1 MANDNAEQSQVPM
14 RALTVTDEQALSD
27 PEEYDPEEDELA
39 DSNMSL
45 VEHLEEL
52 RWRIFK
58 SLIAIAVGFIIA
70 FIFRQQIISFLE
82 APLPTLVKKLY
93 VTGLGEGFTVTLL
106 VSLAAGFAIS
116 VPVVLYQ
123 TWAFIAPGLY
133 EKEKKYAVPFIFIGI
148 LLFIVGLALA
158 YYVLRYPVEWLIS
171 FAANN
176 FTELVTASSYFGFVA
191 FFLLA
196 FGVVF
201 ELPLVLTFLA
211 KVDIITIDT
220 LKKKRAAAHIGM
232 WVAAAVLMP
241 GADPYSPIILGVA
254 LSILYEV
261 SIIFI
266 GIVVKEAKEE
276 TA

>member
-1 MANDNAEQSQVPM
+1 MADDNVEQSQTQM
-14 RALTVTDEQALSD
+14 RALTITDERALSE
-27 PEEYDPEEDELA
+27 PEEYNPEEDELA
-39 DSNMSL
+39 ESNMSL
-45 VEHLEEL
+45 VDHLEEL

-58 SLIAIAVGFIIA
+58 SLIALAVGFIIA

-82 APLPTLVKKLY
+82 APLPSLVKKLY
-93 VTGLGEGFTVTLL
+93 VTGLGEGLTVTLL
-106 VSLAAGFAIS
+106 VSLAAGFAVA

-148 LLFIVGLALA
+148 LLFILGLALA

-211 KVDIITIDT
+211 KVDIITVDT

-241 GADPYSPIILGVA
+241 GADPYSPVILGAA
-254 LSILYEV
+254 LSILYEI
-261 SIIFI
+261 SILFI
-266 GIVVKEAKEE
+266 GIVVK
-276 TA
+276 